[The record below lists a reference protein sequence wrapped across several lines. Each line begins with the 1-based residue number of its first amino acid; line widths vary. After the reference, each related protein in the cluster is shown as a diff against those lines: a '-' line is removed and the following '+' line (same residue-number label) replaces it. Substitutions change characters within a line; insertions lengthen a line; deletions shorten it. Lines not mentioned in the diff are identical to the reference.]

1 VHLVTIFSRA
11 ARSRRGI
18 AGILVGLAV
27 IGLALS
33 GAFSGQAAQVRNAL
47 VAGQPV
53 PPAAVA
59 RLDAIAAAFVKED
72 GGRPP
77 TWATAVMTT
86 HARALESATPGDFEP
101 QFAKVVVY
109 LITMEGDFIGYEAS
123 VPAGA
128 ALPTGRYLS
137 IVVNARTY
145 SVMDWGLSPTAP
157 AVSPASLGPIRHLV
171 G

>member
-1 VHLVTIFSRA
+1 VSLLTIFSRA

-33 GAFSGQAAQVRNAL
+33 GAFSGQAAQARNAL

-53 PPAAVA
+53 PSAAVP
-59 RLDAIAAAFVKED
+59 RLEAVAAGFVRDD

-77 TWATAVMTT
+77 DLVMAVLTT
-86 HARALESATPGDFEP
+86 HARALDSATPGDSER
-101 QFAKVVVY
+101 QLANVVVY
-109 LITMEGDFIGYEAS
+109 LITMEGDFTGYGAS
-123 VPAGA
+123 VPAGS

-145 SVMDWGLSPTAP
+145 SVMDWGLSPKAP
-157 AVSPASLGPIRHLV
+157 AVSPASLGPVTRLP

>member
-1 VHLVTIFSRA
+1 MHLVTIFSRA

-33 GAFSGQAAQVRNAL
+33 GAFTGQAAQARNAL
-47 VAGQPV
+47 VAGQSIPS
-53 PPAAVA
+53 AAVA
-59 RLDAIAAAFVKED
+59 RLEVIAASFAKYN
-72 GGRPP
+72 GGHQPD
-77 TWATAVMTT
+77 WVTAVMTT
-86 HARALESATPGDFEP
+86 HARALDSATPGDLEP
-101 QFAKVVVY
+101 QSANVVVY

-123 VPAGA
+123 PPAGA

-145 SVMDWGLSPTAP
+145 AVMDWGLSPKAP
-157 AVSPASLGPIRHLV
+157 PVSPASLGPVRRLV